1 MADSKYKRL
10 KRLKSQ
16 LYISDNSDI
25 EEIIDTE
32 AYASPEL
39 NQGQRQRHA
48 LTHTTHA
55 TRRRERVD
63 YNENKRV
70 PLYHVVPATQTPP
83 QSQSK
88 SQPQSQPQTQSH
100 SQLQKTL
107 RIPSSSASTPA
118 FASAS
123 LSRTA
128 TPSATPTATATATAT
143 PTPTPEGD
151 EIPTLS
157 TDFVDFAYMK
167 RVVQLDLGKKLSVLG
182 RVSNHTAPASGAVR
196 GGTALTPST
205 ATDTTVG
212 TDTSTTRAM
221 ATATATVSD
230 DADVDADVDIDDDED
245 YEHEL
250 GDDTFQEDGEEVV
263 EEVTSSTFSAT
274 PAPAPAPAPALVP
287 VPVSDHHH
295 HHLHQPE
302 HLEFTEAVDAE
313 IKAKYNMFSSAV
325 VEARQKRIA
334 ATISDIDREISTIS
348 AKHVQFQQHI
358 ANLRRSVI
366 GEVMLETEV
375 EAEAE
380 GDVNDEPATRGRGRS
395 SKRRKSDNH
404 DTSVELNKMV
414 KPLHL
419 KPAFYPAVFEPH
431 FQQTNETILQE
442 GKKMQHVLDN
452 LKLKRDVNTN
462 IMRTEHSTAFIE
474 NRREMETYLRERLRL
489 LDEEMGQRF
498 LARDKQSNSALDR
511 LADVASNREWRDT
524 EEKVKAV
531 QKHLAEEGGV

>member
-39 NQGQRQRHA
+39 DQGQRQRHA
-48 LTHTTHA
+48 LTHTTHT
-55 TRRRERVD
+55 TRRRERID

-107 RIPSSSASTPA
+107 RIPSSSSASTPA

-128 TPSATPTATATATAT
+128 TPTAT

-157 TDFVDFAYMK
+157 TNFVDFAYMK

-182 RVSNHTAPASGAVR
+182 RVSNHTAPTNGIVR
-196 GGTALTPST
+196 GGTALTIST

-212 TDTSTTRAM
+212 TDTSTTMAM
-221 ATATATVSD
+221 ATAMTTATVSD

-250 GDDTFQEDGEEVV
+250 GDDTFQEDGEEVID
-263 EEVTSSTFSAT
+263 EDTTSTFSST

-287 VPVSDHHH
+287 ALVPVPVSDHNH

-325 VEARQKRIA
+325 VEARQKKIA

-358 ANLRRSVI
+358 ANLKRSVI
-366 GEVMLETEV
+366 GEVVLETEV
-375 EAEAE
+375 EAE

-404 DTSVELNKMV
+404 ETSVESNTMV

-419 KPAFYPAVFEPH
+419 KPAFYPTVFEPH
-431 FQQTNETILQE
+431 FQQTDETILQE

-498 LARDKQSNSALDR
+498 LARDKQGNSALGG